1 VITPEDLAP
10 LPITGNK
17 TIPED
22 YLDEMGHMN
31 VMWYTHLF
39 SNATGKMFDLFGLS
53 DDYCIRTNSGA
64 FALECHLRYLAE
76 VRVGKTVRIHSR
88 LVGRSEKRWHFMHF
102 MVIEEDGR
110 IAATAEFVGAHIDM
124 TRRRTSPIPPIIT
137 EPFDAILAHHDQL
150 DWDPPLCGIIRP

>member
-1 VITPEDLAP
+1 MLKIHDLAP
-10 LPITGNK
+10 LPITGRK
-17 TIPED
+17 TIPEE

-39 SNATGKMFDLFGLS
+39 SEATGEMFQLFGLT
-53 DDYCIRTNSGA
+53 DDYCEVNNAGA

-102 MVIEEDGR
+102 MAIEDDQR
-110 IAATAEFVGAHIDM
+110 IAATAEFVGAYIDM
-124 TRRRTSPIPPIIT
+124 RVRRTSPIPL
-137 EPFDAILAHHDQL
+137 EMALQFDQVLAEHDAL
-150 DWDPPLCGIIRP
+150 DWDLPLCGIIKP